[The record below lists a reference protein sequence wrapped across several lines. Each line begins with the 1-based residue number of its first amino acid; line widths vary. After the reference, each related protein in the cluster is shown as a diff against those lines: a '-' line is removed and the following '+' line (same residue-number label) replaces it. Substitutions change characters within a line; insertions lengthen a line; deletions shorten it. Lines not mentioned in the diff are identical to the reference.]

1 MPERA
6 GQERTEKATAK
17 KRLEARRKG
26 QVAQSKEISSAMI
39 LMTALGVFYFS
50 GAWILQNLAE
60 LIAGVYQNIETLRFS
75 QVSDASTF
83 SLEILSQF
91 LAVLLPFLLP
101 IAVVGLVANVM
112 QVGFV
117 ISTEAMALK
126 FTKLNP
132 VSGMK
137 RLVSLKSLVEL
148 GKSIIKII
156 IIGSIAYLLMKS
168 DMQEFPVLIHQEVG
182 QILVFI
188 ARVSLKV
195 CFFVCLAI
203 IVLAVLDYIY
213 QRWQHEQ
220 DLKMTKQEVKDE
232 LKQTLGDP
240 KVKARIRGIQ
250 MEMARRRM
258 METVPEADEVITN
271 PTGRAIALKS
281 DAREM
286 VVPRIQAKGS
296 GPIAQR
302 IRGTEMAR
310 RRMMEV
316 VPEADVVITSPTG
329 RAIALKFDARE
340 MVAPRIQ
347 AKGSGP
353 IAQRIREIADAH
365 QIPIVEEKPLVQAL
379 FKIVEIGDYIPAEFY
394 GVVAE
399 VLAYVYRLKGRY
411 ARE

>member
-1 MPERA
+1 M
-6 GQERTEKATAK
+6 
-17 KRLEARRKG
+17 
-26 QVAQSKEISSAMI
+26 
-39 LMTALGVFYFS
+39 
-50 GAWILQNLAE
+50 AE

-101 IAVVGLVANVM
+101 IAVVGLVANVI

-126 FTKLNP
+126 FTKFNP

-379 FKIVEIGDYIPAEFY
+379 FKIVEIGDYIPTKLY
-394 GVVAE
+394 GAVAE